1 MIETKP
7 GQGRCV
13 NNCPYHWFEYTDDDG
28 YDFCVKECPEDFGE
42 DYDLTE
48 CFVCTDEI
56 DHCLDCE
63 W

>member
-13 NNCPYHWFEYTDDDG
+13 DNCPYLYFEHTNEAGVDV
-28 YDFCVKECPEDFGE
+28 CVMECPEDFGE
-42 DYDLTE
+42 DYEFSE
-48 CFVCTDEI
+48 CFECTSEI
-56 DHCLDCE
+56 DNCVDCE